1 MAEKAT
7 GQVTIVDITDGV
19 SIMLTSESYTFP
31 GTTTG
36 AVAGSCTTQVVAIVG
51 TDPATATVTASECTC
66 PAGVTVSVNANSGSP
81 VLTVSAAASF
91 RTAGVVRIPVHCGE
105 VTITKEFSVAVA
117 LRGANGADGKDG
129 ASVTVS
135 STSVTYQQGDSGTAA
150 PTGSWAASV
159 PATTPGKYLWTKTVV
174 SYSDGK
180 STTAYSVSRNPTNG
194 SDGTS
199 VTVSSTAVTY
209 QVSGSGTTT
218 PTGTWQ
224 TAIPATSAG
233 QYLWTKT
240 VVTYSDNKST
250 TSYSVSRNGTNG
262 AAGADALTLA
272 ITSSNGLIF
281 KNSDIA
287 TTLTAHVYKAGSEVT
302 GAALA
307 ALGSIKWYKDG
318 GTTAVA
324 TGATLTISAGDVENK
339 ASYVAKLEG

>member
-66 PAGVTVSVNANSGSP
+66 PAGITVSVNANSGSP
-81 VLTVSAAASF
+81 VITVSAAASF
-91 RTAGVVRIPVHCGE
+91 RTAGVVKIPVHCGE

-117 LRGANGADGKDG
+117 LRGTDGT
-129 ASVTVS
+129 SVTVS

-180 STTAYSVSRNPTNG
+180 STTSYSVSRNPVNG
-194 SDGTS
+194 SDGAS
-199 VTVSSTAVTY
+199 VTVTSTAVTY
-209 QVSGSGTTT
+209 QVSGSGTAT
-218 PTGTWQ
+218 PTGTWA
-224 TAIPATSAG
+224 TSIPATSAG
-233 QYLWTKT
+233 QYLWTRT
-240 VVTYSDNKST
+240 VVTYSDGKST
-250 TSYSVSRNGTNG
+250 TSYSVSRNGSNG

-281 KNSDIA
+281 KNSDIS
-287 TTLTAHVYKAGSEVT
+287 TVLTAHVYKAGTEVT
-302 GAALA
+302 GAALT

-324 TGATLTISAGDVENK
+324 TGATLTISAGDVDSK